1 MSKLI
6 IKKQYSPEP
15 RDIYFTV
22 PNFISLLRII
32 SIPFIAMLV
41 SHHRMVTA
49 LVVLALSAISDGLD
63 GMIARSFNQVS
74 KIGQILDPIADRLL
88 IFCSILALG
97 VANIIPWWM
106 LIVVGLRDL
115 IMAVLILV
123 LAQHDY
129 GPLPVH
135 FVGKAGTAMLLIAI
149 VALIFADIW
158 SNSAADTK
166 SDAPRFASFPVS
178 PENVPTKHRAIFSS
192 SFAGLSSHH
201 VQPASMPA
209 MPQRHRHVDDDSLR
223 LIDDLTNRPMDV
235 LYSDSRLAT
244 KKRSA
249 VSIWATRILVF
260 LICIAV
266 GAAGSVF
273 VRQLST
279 DPRKEV
285 RKQLASQLT
294 EQTKRVGDLTK
305 GVNDLRSQIESES
318 ESLASW
324 SLNQTMQDD
333 EMVNGTLP
341 VQGEGIVLTVANPLS
356 VSGDNAD
363 SSLPR
368 ENGSQVRVVT
378 DSDLQLLVSLLWQS
392 GAEAIAINGNRL
404 GVQTSIR
411 TAGSTIL
418 IGVNSVQSPYRIE
431 AIGNQATLAKS
442 VSKTTQ
448 KQLYDD
454 FKKAGIYPQIS
465 KSKSITLDAAVA
477 GDTTHV
483 RKDK

>member
-1 MSKLI
+1 
-6 IKKQYSPEP
+6 
-15 RDIYFTV
+15 
-22 PNFISLLRII
+22 
-32 SIPFIAMLV
+32 
-41 SHHRMVTA
+41 
-49 LVVLALSAISDGLD
+49 
-63 GMIARSFNQVS
+63 
-74 KIGQILDPIADRLL
+74 
-88 IFCSILALG
+88 
-97 VANIIPWWM
+97 
-106 LIVVGLRDL
+106 
-115 IMAVLILV
+115 
-123 LAQHDY
+123 
-129 GPLPVH
+129 
-135 FVGKAGTAMLLIAI
+135 
-149 VALIFADIW
+149 
-158 SNSAADTK
+158 
-166 SDAPRFASFPVS
+166 
-178 PENVPTKHRAIFSS
+178 
-192 SFAGLSSHH
+192 
-201 VQPASMPA
+201 MPA

-404 GVQTSIR
+404 ACKPRFEPPDRRFSSESIR
-411 TAGSTIL
+411 CKAISNRGDRQSGDL
-418 IGVNSVQSPYRIE
+418 GEIGKQDNAE
-431 AIGNQATLAKS
+431 
-442 VSKTTQ
+442 TT
-448 KQLYDD
+448 
-454 FKKAGIYPQIS
+454 
-465 KSKSITLDAAVA
+465 V
-477 GDTTHV
+477 
-483 RKDK
+483 

>member
-1 MSKLI
+1 M
-6 IKKQYSPEP
+6 
-15 RDIYFTV
+15 
-22 PNFISLLRII
+22 
-32 SIPFIAMLV
+32 
-41 SHHRMVTA
+41 
-49 LVVLALSAISDGLD
+49 
-63 GMIARSFNQVS
+63 
-74 KIGQILDPIADRLL
+74 
-88 IFCSILALG
+88 
-97 VANIIPWWM
+97 
-106 LIVVGLRDL
+106 
-115 IMAVLILV
+115 
-123 LAQHDY
+123 
-129 GPLPVH
+129 
-135 FVGKAGTAMLLIAI
+135 
-149 VALIFADIW
+149 
-158 SNSAADTK
+158 
-166 SDAPRFASFPVS
+166 
-178 PENVPTKHRAIFSS
+178 
-192 SFAGLSSHH
+192 
-201 VQPASMPA
+201 
-209 MPQRHRHVDDDSLR
+209 
-223 LIDDLTNRPMDV
+223 
-235 LYSDSRLAT
+235 
-244 KKRSA
+244 
-249 VSIWATRILVF
+249 
-260 LICIAV
+260 
-266 GAAGSVF
+266 
-273 VRQLST
+273 RQLST

-411 TAGSTIL
+411 TARIDDSHRSQFGAKPISNR
-418 IGVNSVQSPYRIE
+418 GDRQS
-431 AIGNQATLAKS
+431 ATLAKS

-454 FKKAGIYPQIS
+454 FKKGRHLSADKQKQIDY
-465 KSKSITLDAAVA
+465 T
-477 GDTTHV
+477 
-483 RKDK
+483 